1 MFKAIRLLALP
12 FLLILLLSACDGTAT
27 GQTENC
33 RSTSESG
40 TCTGSY
46 RTIKGSYHYSIEL
59 TQYPRGTPVQ
69 VEMTASIESG
79 RLRMGLVEVDGQI
92 AGSETY
98 VVVLPG
104 TPATLTGITP
114 IAEFESARISL
125 EAMDEAEVSGIEYE
139 VSWVVP

>member
-1 MFKAIRLLALP
+1 MIKLSRLLLLFTLLLLP
-12 FLLILLLSACDGTAT
+12 LSACDGTAT

-33 RSTSESG
+33 RSTSSSG
-40 TCTGSY
+40 SCTGSY
-46 RTIKGSYHYSIEL
+46 RTIKGRYHYDIEI
-59 TQYPRGTPVQ
+59 TQYSRDTPVQ

-79 RLRMGLVEVDGQI
+79 RLRMGLVEVDGQV

-125 EAMDEAEVSGIEYE
+125 EAMDEAEVSGVEYSG
-139 VSWVVP
+139 SWVVP